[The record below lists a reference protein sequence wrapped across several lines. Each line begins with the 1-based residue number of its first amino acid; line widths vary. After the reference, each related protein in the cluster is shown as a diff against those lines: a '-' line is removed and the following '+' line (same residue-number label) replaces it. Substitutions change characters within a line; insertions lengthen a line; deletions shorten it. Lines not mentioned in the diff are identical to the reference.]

1 MVELVLSKGVSI
13 RPKGSLLFCNG
24 CTSFC
29 QAWMIIS
36 FGQIANQADRP
47 GHICVYGWVISSWN
61 PLFQTPAYTSLA
73 VMYFEGRCI
82 VWPFKTLIPWLRR
95 GFCPVSNLTVR
106 YAEVSTDMKTS
117 FDPSNHPTPIPN
129 ILNKA
134 IFDSCLLQ
142 DQKWPCLYWLRN
154 DSFNNYCFTGSF
166 FGYWEKTITK
176 TPLGP

>member
-13 RPKGSLLFCNG
+13 RPKG

-29 QAWMIIS
+29 KAWMIIS

-95 GFCPVSNLTVR
+95 GFCPVSNLTAR
-106 YAEVSTDMKTS
+106 YAEVLDSKAQPIWKLVSTQ
-117 FDPSNHPTPIPN
+117 PIIP
-129 ILNKA
+129 L
-134 IFDSCLLQ
+134 
-142 DQKWPCLYWLRN
+142 LYWTYWTRL
-154 DSFNNYCFTGSF
+154 YLTHVCCKIKKGLAF
-166 FGYWEKTITK
+166 FD
-176 TPLGP
+176 